1 MPDRVSLTAG
11 AWITFSLTPP
21 FPSSV
26 WLPFIHPGASTDPH
40 CASVS
45 WHPLVFSFPCLWAL
59 HLELVYSWLYILIRL
74 PLLIPS
80 LRHTFFYTEVD
91 RRWAH
96 SCNLPATVPGE
107 MPHEGFAVDWIAP
120 KDVISRQPSWIIFPG
135 LPCLAGC
142 IHLPIKYNLRLPCG
156 LPLHSNHLPHPP
168 HPPLP
173 LISFFSVYLHHPSQK
188 LFFHDLSDDHYI
200 VRQTSRWAIW
210 LAVSPCLFPCC
221 QTVRWDKTLFSC
233 ICHGFMRNEK
243 SLG

>member
-156 LPLHSNHLPHPP
+156 LPLHSNHPP
-168 HPPLP
+168 HPPTPHSL
-173 LISFFSVYLHHPSQK
+173 SF
-188 LFFHDLSDDHYI
+188 LFFLFTSTIPHRNYSFTTCRTITTLWGRPADGRSDWLSVRVYFLVVRLSDEIKH
-200 VRQTSRWAIW
+200 
-210 LAVSPCLFPCC
+210 CFPAF
-221 QTVRWDKTLFSC
+221 VMGSWE
-233 ICHGFMRNEK
+233 MRK
-243 SLG
+243 V

>member
-156 LPLHSNHLPHPP
+156 LPLHSNHPPTPPPPTPSHFFFFCLPPP
-168 HPPLP
+168 SLTEIILSRLVGRSLHCEADQQMGDLTGCQSVF
-173 LISFFSVYLHHPSQK
+173 ISL
-188 LFFHDLSDDHYI
+188 LSD
-200 VRQTSRWAIW
+200 
-210 LAVSPCLFPCC
+210 C
-221 QTVRWDKTLFSC
+221 Q
-233 ICHGFMRNEK
+233 MR
-243 SLG
+243 